1 MRLNR
6 IVALVLL
13 SIAAGYGQDCTT
25 LDTCQQL
32 LKARPKSSIAHHRTG
47 EIYLAHKQYQQA
59 ANAFHGALEGD
70 SEPKWVVAW
79 SYVSLGKVFDVTR
92 SRDRAVHFYRL
103 ALATKDNTRGATD
116 EASKYLQTPFTQ
128 N

>member
-1 MRLNR
+1 MRFTR
-6 IVALVLL
+6 IVVLMVL
-13 SIAAGYGQDCTT
+13 SIAGGYGQDCAT

-32 LKARPKSSIAHHRTG
+32 LKTRPKSSIAQYRIG

-59 ANAFHGALEGD
+59 ANAFRGALDGD
-70 SEPKWVVAW
+70 SEPKWVVVW

-103 ALATKDNTRGATD
+103 ALATKDNTRGASD
-116 EASKYLQTPFTQ
+116 EASRYLQTPFTE